1 MHLDPARLDFEYMRH
16 IAGAVVAWRPP
27 EKMLAIHLGGGICT
41 LPRYLAHAYP
51 DSRHIVAETDGA
63 LASFAREWWDLPRA
77 PRMRIRVA
85 DALQVLQG
93 RHADS
98 ADLIVRDA
106 FAGDS
111 TPSHLADAGFWQEAK
126 RVVRPGGIV
135 VANIA
140 VRPRTHAPQADARA
154 AANYFKSTC
163 AVGDPGASGGK
174 RIGNIVLI
182 AGDRIPTDRLR
193 AYAAST
199 PVPTVVRASWG
210 A

>member
-1 MHLDPARLDFEYMRH
+1 MVGFAAR
-16 IAGAVVAWRPP
+16 A
-27 EKMLAIHLGGGICT
+27 
-41 LPRYLAHAYP
+41 
-51 DSRHIVAETDGA
+51 
-63 LASFAREWWDLPRA
+63 
-77 PRMRIRVA
+77 A
-85 DALQVLQG
+85 D
-93 RHADS
+93 DS

-111 TPSHLADAGFWQEAK
+111 TPGHLADAGFWEEAR

-140 VRPRTHAPQADARA
+140 VRPRTQTAQADARA
-154 AANYFKSTC
+154 AAAQFSATC

-174 RIGNIVLI
+174 RIGNIILI
-182 AGDRIPTDRLR
+182 AGDRIATDRLR
-193 AYAAST
+193 AYAASA